1 MRESRT
7 FAHILLVC
15 DVDRVTMVTAMRRL
29 SVRIAPLLLA
39 AACAAK
45 TPTSLSAESENVVRL
60 TFTRSGGFVAAPGMI
75 VSATVDVDERRTRV
89 TADQDRYTRDVP
101 ATEAA
106 ALRRIDPAQ
115 LTALES
121 KQPPPTSAQAD
132 QYQYEITIE
141 VAGGRKHT
149 LTVSERA
156 AAGDPGVAALL
167 DWVRQECEKIWE
179 HRIQSR

>member
-1 MRESRT
+1 
-7 FAHILLVC
+7 
-15 DVDRVTMVTAMRRL
+15 MVTAMRRL

-45 TPTSLSAESENVVRL
+45 TPASLSAESENVVRL
-60 TFTRSGGFVAAPGMI
+60 TFTRSGGFVAAPGMV
-75 VSATVDVDERRTRV
+75 VSATVEVDERRTRV
-89 TADQDRYTRDVP
+89 TAPGGYTRDVP
-101 ATEAA
+101 VSEAA